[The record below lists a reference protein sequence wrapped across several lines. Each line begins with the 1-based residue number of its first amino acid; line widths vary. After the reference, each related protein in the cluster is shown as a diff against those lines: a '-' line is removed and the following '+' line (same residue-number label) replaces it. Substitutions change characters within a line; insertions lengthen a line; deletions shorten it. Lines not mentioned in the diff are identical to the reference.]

1 MYAIG
6 FSHMRERK
14 HRDPSNLWRSARWM
28 TLLLI
33 FLQRFI
39 TSKKKDLGTWFGA
52 QTCLVI
58 SMAII
63 SAIPVPA
70 CKKVN
75 ISTVKK
81 DAFTD
86 CLCSLQSVRLFS
98 ICTSNNCASKL
109 LSLPGN
115 LWRIL
120 MVREREKRTCF
131 ACTKEEEVMISKS
144 ASSDGQCSQDTC

>member
-1 MYAIG
+1 
-6 FSHMRERK
+6 
-14 HRDPSNLWRSARWM
+14 M

-39 TSKKKDLGTWFGA
+39 ISKKKDLGTWFGA

-81 DAFTD
+81 MHSLILMRTKENGD
-86 CLCSLQSVRLFS
+86 CLCSLQTVKLFS
-98 ICTSNNCASKL
+98 ICTSSNCASKL

-144 ASSDGQCSQDTC
+144 ASGDWQCSQDTC

>member
-1 MYAIG
+1 
-6 FSHMRERK
+6 
-14 HRDPSNLWRSARWM
+14 M

-39 TSKKKDLGTWFGA
+39 ILKKKDLGTWFGA

-58 SMAII
+58 SMAIK

-81 DAFTD
+81 MHSLILMRTKENGD
-86 CLCSLQSVRLFS
+86 CLCSLQTVRLFS
-98 ICTSNNCASKL
+98 IVQLITVPQNFCPCQETL
-109 LSLPGN
+109 G
-115 LWRIL
+115 RIL
-120 MVREREKRTCF
+120 MVRERE
-131 ACTKEEEVMISKS
+131 
-144 ASSDGQCSQDTC
+144 